1 MNTQI
6 APIRKS
12 EKKANLSKKIP
23 NMEKR
28 NTKYLWKS
36 INLCLFLVTEK
47 YVHRSMQCPILRTV
61 ITMETSLHFHLTK
74 LLAQV
79 KWVCHTWR
87 MRN

>member
-12 EKKANLSKKIP
+12 EKKTNLSKKNP
-23 NMEKR
+23 NVEKI
-28 NTKYLWKS
+28 NTTDSWKS
-36 INLCLFLVTEK
+36 ISFCLFLVTEK

-79 KWVCHTWR
+79 K
-87 MRN
+87 

>member
-12 EKKANLSKKIP
+12 ESQSLKKNPKYAKK
-23 NMEKR
+23 
-28 NTKYLWKS
+28 KYY
-36 INLCLFLVTEK
+36 IFVEIHQYVLFLVTEK

-79 KWVCHTWR
+79 K
-87 MRN
+87 